1 MKTTEKMNQNS
12 IIKVKI
18 ILQTIDMIIEQS
30 NMLEDKDSVL
40 LSQNINEI
48 IKEQKLFENID
59 MKRISSLK
67 KNYIIIDEFKKSD
80 IFYDILYEMFLSTI
94 YQFSKNSEKE
104 NVNMVFFKT
113 FNQVYFY
120 KKFIKYMSQFID
132 KYQETLNDDI
142 IKEKIF
148 EIVHSLLSSEK
159 IYLQDFYFY
168 ISMFTI
174 HYYYPKNDVS
184 FPEFEKFKVSNFV
197 NEKMM
202 HF

>member
-148 EIVHSLLSSEK
+148 EIVHSLQSSEK

>member
-148 EIVHSLLSSEK
+148 EIVHSLQSSEK

-184 FPEFEKFKVSNFV
+184 FPKNSKILIL
-197 NEKMM
+197 
-202 HF
+202 

>member
-1 MKTTEKMNQNS
+1 
-12 IIKVKI
+12 
-18 ILQTIDMIIEQS
+18 
-30 NMLEDKDSVL
+30 
-40 LSQNINEI
+40 
-48 IKEQKLFENID
+48 

-113 FNQVYFY
+113 FNQLYFY

-142 IKEKIF
+142 IKEK
-148 EIVHSLLSSEK
+148 
-159 IYLQDFYFY
+159 YLKLF
-168 ISMFTI
+168 I
-174 HYYYPKNDVS
+174 HYNLVRKYIFRIFIFIFQCLP
-184 FPEFEKFKVSNFV
+184 FIIIIQ
-197 NEKMM
+197 KMM
-202 HF
+202 